1 MGIIY
6 ATTMDPTKTELL
18 SAWLPQQDFFS
29 AAGRPQLETVGG
41 FRLEDPAGE
50 VGMEFIIAVDRQ
62 DGTVYHLPLSYRGE
76 PLEGAQDHLLGTS
89 EHGVLGLRYI
99 YDAEH
104 DPTWQQCVRDL
115 FAGLSVPQHQN
126 NSDTDEPRVTVEGG
140 RDTTGTTDADTTGV
154 GTIRIERRL
163 VPGTGPGRYVSAE
176 WLDGSGV
183 TQRGAV
189 LRMA

>member
-18 SAWLPQQDFFS
+18 TSWLPQQDFFS
-29 AAGRPQLETVGG
+29 GTARPQLDTVGG
-41 FRLEDPAGE
+41 FRLEDPAGQ
-50 VGMEFIIAVDRQ
+50 VGMEFIIDLDRQ

-76 PLEGAQDHLLGTS
+76 PLEGGQDHLLGTS
-89 EHGVLGLRYI
+89 QHGVLGLRYV

-140 RDTTGTTDADTTGV
+140 VHTTGSDAIG
-154 GTIRIERRL
+154 IERR
-163 VPGTGPGRYVSAE
+163 PRPGAGTGHYLSAE
-176 WLDGSGV
+176 WVDGDGA